1 MKVIFCLILATLLF
15 SACDLIEYSPNQ
27 TFDKNTPKD
36 LNKKHISRLL
46 QNAGDDTIRFALTGD
61 SQRAYKNANDLV
73 DVVNNIRGIDFVF
86 LAGDISDF
94 GLLNEM
100 EWINEIFSKL
110 NAPYIGVIGNH
121 DLVANG
127 ENIYKRMY
135 GELNFSFIYN
145 GVKFICHNTN
155 SREVNFDGNVP
166 NMAWLKNELSPS
178 AEVNAYI
185 AVAHVPP
192 FSVDFDPKTEA
203 DYINLI
209 NSSPNTLAALY
220 AHNHKEEVRYPNNQ
234 KIPYL
239 VTHAIGKRQFLLIE
253 IVKGKLKY
261 ESIKY

>member
-1 MKVIFCLILATLLF
+1 MKAIFYLLL
-15 SACDLIEYSPNQ
+15 SLLLLNACDLIEYSPNQ
-27 TFDKNTPKD
+27 VFDRNTPRD
-36 LNKKHISRLL
+36 LNQKHIARLL
-46 QNAGDDTIRFALTGD
+46 HNTGDDTIRFVLTGD
-61 SQRAYKNANDLV
+61 SQRAYKNASDFVN
-73 DVVNNIRGIDFVF
+73 VVNNIEGVDFVL

-127 ENIYKRMY
+127 EEIYKRMY
-135 GELNFSFIYN
+135 GPLDFSFIYRS
-145 GVKFICHNTN
+145 VKFVCHNTN

-166 NMAWLKNELSPS
+166 DMAWLKSELRAS
-178 AEVNAYI
+178 AGVNAYI

-192 FSVDFDPKTEA
+192 FSVDFDPKLEA
-203 DYINLI
+203 GYINLI

-220 AHNHKEEVRYPNNQ
+220 AHNHSEEVRYPNEQ
-234 KIPYL
+234 PIPYL
-239 VTHAIGKRQFLLIE
+239 VTHAVGRRQFLLLE
-253 IVKGKLKY
+253 IVRGKLKY